1 MKLFNYCPLE
11 GQKFQLVGVVMRFGL
26 CQAPTSIGYDCI
38 HTVLMG
44 LVEDSSQ
51 ARSTSISMELERL
64 GDVHIGKDRCSGAQ
78 PFQVIKGLLELV
90 IPPNGSLFLASVL
103 T

>member
-1 MKLFNYCPLE
+1 M
-11 GQKFQLVGVVMRFGL
+11 GFGL

-38 HTVLMG
+38 HTILTG

-51 ARSTSISMELERL
+51 VRPTSIGVELKRHGE
-64 GDVHIGKDRCSGAQ
+64 VHLGKDRRSGAQ
-78 PFQVIKGLLELV
+78 PFQVIKGLLAPVL
-90 IPPNGSLFLASVL
+90 PPNGSLFLVSIL